1 MERRRGL
8 RAGVILLT
16 SLLLSAYVQAQDT
29 LRLTLDSCL
38 RYAYEHS
45 SVVELARLGEERA
58 EVTLHSARWQLL
70 PTVNASAGEYW
81 SQSGDQSSQDFSMGV
96 NASMTLI
103 DGGGRWSHYKRSKL
117 ARQQSQLQA
126 QQSRRTVGEEVAE
139 AYLALLMEGER
150 LAYQQ
155 HLLET
160 CRRQE
165 AEGRLRYEVGKIME
179 SEYQLIEANLRQAEK
194 ERDNLEL
201 AIEEDRWRL
210 QVLLGLSEEVAVD
223 VEPLETIPEE
233 SMMPTMESVMDLALE
248 RQPEMKIAEVGVE
261 IAKQGVRTARAV
273 YFPTLSVSASSSFY
287 GGQQGLV
294 DALGRFINQGGLNS
308 NIGLSVSIPILN
320 YSSASAQMRQSKIDL
335 RQAEVEREQKGREFR
350 QWVKRM
356 YVAAEQSLNDYRVS
370 RQLEQAY
377 GANYEVYRKR
387 YDEGKVGI
395 VEFLQQQDRYLSAL
409 NDYLQSKYAYV
420 LNMKMLEL
428 IKTEP

>member
-1 MERRRGL
+1 MTG
-8 RAGVILLT
+8 
-16 SLLLSAYVQAQDT
+16 LLLSAYVQAQDT

-58 EVTLHSARWQLL
+58 EVTLHSARWQFL

-103 DGGGRWSHYKRSKL
+103 DGGGRWSNYNRSKL
-117 ARQQSQLQA
+117 ARQQSRLQA
-126 QQSRRTVGEEVAE
+126 QQSRRTVGEEVTE

-165 AEGRLRYEVGKIME
+165 EEGRLRYEVGKIME

-201 AIEEDRWRL
+201 AMEEDRWRL

-273 YFPTLSVSASSSFY
+273 YFPTLSVSVSSSFY

-356 YVAAEQSLNDYRVS
+356 YVAAQQSLNDYRVS